1 MYYERKEAGTKLV
14 AFSHKVL
21 VFEEKTDHD
30 VCVAIQG
37 EIPPGMNLP
46 RGKIFTKGMK
56 ILDNFN
62 PVGCSFET
70 LESIHCLL
78 DENIK
83 SPLIN

>member
-1 MYYERKEAGTKLV
+1 
-14 AFSHKVL
+14 
-21 VFEEKTDHD
+21 
-30 VCVAIQG
+30 
-37 EIPPGMNLP
+37 MNLP